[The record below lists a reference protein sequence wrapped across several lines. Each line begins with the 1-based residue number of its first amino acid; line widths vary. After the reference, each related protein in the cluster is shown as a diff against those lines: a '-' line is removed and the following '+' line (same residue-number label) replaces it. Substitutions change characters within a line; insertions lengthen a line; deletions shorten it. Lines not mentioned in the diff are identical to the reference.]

1 MKSKLSWI
9 PFVPLALLGCFLKL
23 GQGLLPEGSILGLS
37 NLALEYLYLGCVAL
51 IFVFAV
57 TFTAVDKKIAAYY
70 LPRRNIFAGIVGLV
84 LALLLAADGANEL
97 FRNFRSGKVDVLGV
111 VGAVL
116 ALLSAIVFIV
126 LGLNYVFRRKEG
138 KQFSLLN
145 VIPALYFGIEMILSF
160 VSFTTI
166 SIRLADVSRL
176 ICYVFA
182 TMFFFNYALML
193 SLTKAKRAVKNC
205 FVFGLPAVAVML
217 PYGAYHLAF
226 SFNSESIMDNVQPL
240 ELLMLGLFVLC
251 VLIEISV
258 HVKSEEELEFV
269 TDDIPKIDVSK
280 EKVEGFIASNQSEDD
295 NDTEQVQDTS
305 VLESRDTEDFLY
317 QEQAREDEE
326 EEDSEEKK
334 AEAANFLTEVY
345 EDDEDDRPKDYESRL
360 DEIDKL
366 ILEINNQAD

>member
-9 PFVPLALLGCFLKL
+9 PFVPLALLGCFLKI

-57 TFTAVDKKIAAYY
+57 IFTAVDKKIAAYY

-97 FRNFRSGKVDVLGV
+97 FRNFSSGKVDVLGV

-160 VSFTTI
+160 VSFTTM

-226 SFNSESIMDNVQPL
+226 SFSSESIMDNVQPL

-269 TDDIPKIDVSK
+269 TDEIPKIDISK

-317 QEQAREDEE
+317 QEQEREEE
-326 EEDSEEKK
+326 DEEDSEEKK

>member
-9 PFVPLALLGCFLKL
+9 PFVPLALLGCFLKI

-51 IFVFAV
+51 IFVFTV
-57 TFTAVDKKIAAYY
+57 IFTAVDKKIAAYY
-70 LPRRNIFAGIVGLV
+70 LPRRNVFAGIVGLV

-97 FRNFRSGKVDVLGV
+97 FRNFSSGKVDVLGV

-160 VSFTTI
+160 VSFTTM

-217 PYGAYHLAF
+217 PYGAYHLVF
-226 SFNSESIMDNVQPL
+226 SFSSESIMDNVRPL

-269 TDDIPKIDVSK
+269 TDEIPKIDISK

-317 QEQAREDEE
+317 QEQEREEE
-326 EEDSEEKK
+326 DEEDSEEKK

>member
-57 TFTAVDKKIAAYY
+57 IFTAVDKKIAAYY

-97 FRNFRSGKVDVLGV
+97 FRNFSSGKVDVLGV

-126 LGLNYVFRRKEG
+126 LGLSYVFRRKEG

-226 SFNSESIMDNVQPL
+226 FFSSESIMDNVRPL

-258 HVKSEEELEFV
+258 HVKREEELEYV
-269 TDDIPKIDVSK
+269 TDDIPEIDVSK
-280 EKVEGFIASNQSEDD
+280 EKVEGFIASNQGEDD
-295 NDTEQVQDTS
+295 NDTEQEQDTS

>member
-9 PFVPLALLGCFLKL
+9 PFVPLALLGCFLKI

-57 TFTAVDKKIAAYY
+57 IFTAVDKKIAAYY
-70 LPRRNIFAGIVGLV
+70 LPRRNIFAGIVGLL
-84 LALLLAADGANEL
+84 LALLLAADGANAI
-97 FRNFRSGKVDVLGV
+97 FRNFSSGKVDVLGV

-126 LGLNYVFRRKEG
+126 LGLSYVFRRKEG

-160 VSFTTI
+160 VSFTTM

-258 HVKSEEELEFV
+258 HVKREEELEFV

-280 EKVEGFIASNQSEDD
+280 EKVEGFIASNQGEDE
-295 NDTEQVQDTS
+295 NDTEQEQDTS

-317 QEQAREDEE
+317 QEQEREDEE
-326 EEDSEEKK
+326 EENSEEKK

>member
-9 PFVPLALLGCFLKL
+9 PFVPLALLGCFLKI

-57 TFTAVDKKIAAYY
+57 IFTAVDKKIAAYY

-97 FRNFRSGKVDVLGV
+97 FRNFSSGKVDVLGV

-160 VSFTTI
+160 VSFTTM

-226 SFNSESIMDNVQPL
+226 SFNSESIMDNVRPL
-240 ELLMLGLFVLC
+240 ELIMLGLFVLC

-258 HVKSEEELEFV
+258 HVKSEEELEYV

-280 EKVEGFIASNQSEDD
+280 EKVEGFIASNQGEDD
-295 NDTEQVQDTS
+295 NDTEQEQDTS

>member
-9 PFVPLALLGCFLKL
+9 PFVPLALLGCFLKI

-57 TFTAVDKKIAAYY
+57 IFTAVDKKIAAYY

-84 LALLLAADGANEL
+84 LALLLAADGANAI
-97 FRNFRSGKVDVLGV
+97 FRNFSSGKVDVLGV

-126 LGLNYVFRRKEG
+126 LGLNYVFRRKDG

-226 SFNSESIMDNVQPL
+226 SFSSESIMDNVRPL

-269 TDDIPKIDVSK
+269 TDDIPEIDVSK
-280 EKVEGFIASNQSEDD
+280 EKVEGFIASNQGEDD
-295 NDTEQVQDTS
+295 NDTEQEQDTS

>member
-9 PFVPLALLGCFLKL
+9 PFVPLALLGCFLKI

-57 TFTAVDKKIAAYY
+57 IFTAVDKKIAAYY

-97 FRNFRSGKVDVLGV
+97 FRNFSSGKVDVLGV

-226 SFNSESIMDNVQPL
+226 SFNSESIMDNVRPL

-269 TDDIPKIDVSK
+269 TDDIPEIDISK
-280 EKVEGFIASNQSEDD
+280 EKVEGFIASNQGEDD
-295 NDTEQVQDTS
+295 NDTEQEQDTS

-317 QEQAREDEE
+317 QEQNREDEE

>member
-9 PFVPLALLGCFLKL
+9 PFVPLALLGCFLKI

-57 TFTAVDKKIAAYY
+57 IFTAVDKKIAAYY

-97 FRNFRSGKVDVLGV
+97 FRNFSSGKVDVLGV

-160 VSFTTI
+160 VSFTTM

-217 PYGAYHLAF
+217 PYGTYHLAF
-226 SFNSESIMDNVQPL
+226 SFNSESIMDNVRPL

-269 TDDIPKIDVSK
+269 TDDIPEIDISK
-280 EKVEGFIASNQSEDD
+280 EKVEGFIASNQGEDD
-295 NDTEQVQDTS
+295 NDTEQEQDTS

-317 QEQAREDEE
+317 QEQEREDEE
-326 EEDSEEKK
+326 EENSEEKK
-334 AEAANFLTEVY
+334 AEAANFLTEIY

>member
-9 PFVPLALLGCFLKL
+9 PFVPLALLGCFLKI

-57 TFTAVDKKIAAYY
+57 IFTAVDKKIAAYY
-70 LPRRNIFAGIVGLV
+70 LPRRNIFAGIVGLL
-84 LALLLAADGANEL
+84 LALLLAADGANAI
-97 FRNFRSGKVDVLGV
+97 FRNFSSGKVDVLGV

-126 LGLNYVFRRKEG
+126 LGLSYVFRRKEG

-160 VSFTTI
+160 VSFTTM

-226 SFNSESIMDNVQPL
+226 SFNSESMMDNVQPL

-258 HVKSEEELEFV
+258 HVKREEELEFV

-280 EKVEGFIASNQSEDD
+280 EKVEGFIASNQGEDE
-295 NDTEQVQDTS
+295 NDTEQEQDTS

-317 QEQAREDEE
+317 QEQEREE
-326 EEDSEEKK
+326 EEEENSEEKK

>member
-9 PFVPLALLGCFLKL
+9 PFVPLALLGCFLKI

-57 TFTAVDKKIAAYY
+57 IFTAVDKKIAAYY
-70 LPRRNIFAGIVGLV
+70 LPRRNIFAGIVGLL
-84 LALLLAADGANEL
+84 LALLLAADGANAI
-97 FRNFRSGKVDVLGV
+97 FRNFSSGKVDVLGV

-126 LGLNYVFRRKEG
+126 LGLSYVFRRKEG

-160 VSFTTI
+160 VSFTTM

-226 SFNSESIMDNVQPL
+226 SFNSESMMDNVRPL

-258 HVKSEEELEFV
+258 HVKREEELEFV

-280 EKVEGFIASNQSEDD
+280 EKVEGFIASNQGEDE
-295 NDTEQVQDTS
+295 NDTEQEQDTS

-317 QEQAREDEE
+317 QEQEREE
-326 EEDSEEKK
+326 EEEENSEEKK

>member
-9 PFVPLALLGCFLKL
+9 PFVPLALLGCFLKI

-57 TFTAVDKKIAAYY
+57 IFTAVDKKIAAYY
-70 LPRRNIFAGIVGLV
+70 LPRRNILAGIVGLV
-84 LALLLAADGANEL
+84 LALLLAADGANAI
-97 FRNFRSGKVDVLGV
+97 FRNFSSGKVDVLGV

-126 LGLNYVFRRKEG
+126 LGLNYVFRRKDG

-226 SFNSESIMDNVQPL
+226 SFSSESIMDNVRPL

-269 TDDIPKIDVSK
+269 TDDIPEIDVSK
-280 EKVEGFIASNQSEDD
+280 EKVEGFIASNQGEDD
-295 NDTEQVQDTS
+295 NDTEQEQDTS

-317 QEQAREDEE
+317 QEQNREDEE

-345 EDDEDDRPKDYESRL
+345 EDEDDRPKDYESRL